1 MQLLG
6 LILEPWLALRAALSS
21 GYPCLFVLV
30 YLKGR
35 GHFESLLYNFNIL
48 MGKSMKNHVVEEFE
62 RKKSFKI
69 RYFINNDKNC
79 VWLKPNYYS
88 NPIFQIHF

>member
-1 MQLLG
+1 MSLG
-6 LILEPWLALRAALSS
+6 RQNIVFIPFAPNE
-21 GYPCLFVLV
+21 
-30 YLKGR
+30 LKGR

-48 MGKSMKNHVVEEFE
+48 MGKSMKNHVVEKFE

-69 RYFINNDKNC
+69 RYFKNNDKNC

-88 NPIFQIHF
+88 NPIFQIHFYSAVWRFLG

>member
-1 MQLLG
+1 MVPPHQDQKKDEGIHSDPHHTLTHQ
-6 LILEPWLALRAALSS
+6 
-21 GYPCLFVLV
+21 VK
-30 YLKGR
+30 LKGR

-48 MGKSMKNHVVEEFE
+48 MGKSMKNHVVEKFE

-69 RYFINNDKNC
+69 RYFKNNDKNC

>member
-1 MQLLG
+1 MWEEESWISLLS
-6 LILEPWLALRAALSS
+6 LDDLRHAAAAVRCVNLT
-21 GYPCLFVLV
+21 
-30 YLKGR
+30 LKGR

-48 MGKSMKNHVVEEFE
+48 MGKSMKNHVVEKFE

-69 RYFINNDKNC
+69 RYFKNNDKNC

>member
-1 MQLLG
+1 ME
-6 LILEPWLALRAALSS
+6 IVWSRSS
-21 GYPCLFVLV
+21 KS
-30 YLKGR
+30 LKGR

-48 MGKSMKNHVVEEFE
+48 MGKSMKNHVVEKFE

-69 RYFINNDKNC
+69 RYFKNNDKNC